1 MAISESPPQNQI
13 NQKQINN
20 MPKITA
26 GIIDK
31 VEPDSIASDLGWLPG
46 DEIIS
51 VNGHK
56 LSDIFDYQ
64 FYTADELVSVL
75 LRRGDETA
83 EFEIE
88 KDIDDDLGV
97 TFIDPLF
104 DGIRTCGAKCVFCF
118 VNQLPKG
125 LRKPLYIKDDDY
137 RLSFLHSNFVTLAN
151 VSDADLARIV
161 QQRLTP
167 LYVSVHT
174 TNPALR
180 ESMLGRK
187 APSILH
193 QIDTL
198 TLGHIT
204 LHTQIVLCRGINDEK
219 ELDRTIDELAQRY
232 PTVKSI
238 AIVPAGLTSH
248 RRHSTPIPPI
258 DAQYSAS
265 ILDNIIRRQHQFHS
279 QFGTRLV
286 WAADEFYLSAL
297 RPVPKASAYER
308 FPQIGNGIGLVRKFK
323 DCAYRA
329 KAQFRQIGSE
339 TNKVRVSVATGQLAA
354 PVLKQWAESVNSDS
368 LNFTIFPIKNTL
380 FGETVT
386 VAGLISGKDIIT
398 QLRDKSLGD
407 VLAIPSVALRDDAF
421 LDDVTLREVEEALAV
436 QILPASTNPT
446 AFAGQLRRL
455 IESK

>member
-1 MAISESPPQNQI
+1 MIKS
-13 NQKQINN
+13 

-31 VEPDSIASDLGWLPG
+31 VEPNSIADDLGWLPG
-46 DEIIS
+46 DQIIS
-51 VNGHK
+51 VNGHQ

-64 FYTADELVSVL
+64 FYTADDMVTVL
-75 LRRGDETA
+75 LRRGDEST

-97 TFIDPLF
+97 TFTDPLF

-118 VNQLPKG
+118 VDQLPKG
-125 LRKPLYIKDDDY
+125 LRKSLYIKDDDY

-151 VSDADLARIV
+151 VTESDLARIV

-174 TNPALR
+174 TNPTLR
-180 ESMLGRK
+180 ETMLGRK
-187 APSILH
+187 APNILH

-198 TLGHIT
+198 ALGHIT
-204 LHTQIVLCRGINDEK
+204 LHTQIVLCRGINDEQ
-219 ELDRTIDELAQRY
+219 ELERTIEELSQRY

-238 AIVPAGLTSH
+238 AIVPAGLTPH

-258 DAQYSAS
+258 DAQYSAA
-265 ILDNIIRRQHQFHS
+265 ILDKLAKWQRLFYS
-279 QFGTRLV
+279 KFGTRLV
-286 WAADEFYLSAL
+286 WAADEFYLCAN
-297 RPVPKASAYER
+297 RPVPKAGAYER

-323 DCAYRA
+323 DSAYRA
-329 KAQFRQIGSE
+329 KEQFRHITTDQK
-339 TNKVRVSVATGQLAA
+339 KVHISIATGQLAA
-354 PVLKQWAESVNSDS
+354 PVLSQWAESVNSDR
-368 LNFTIFPIKNTL
+368 LHFTIRPIKNTL
-380 FGETVT
+380 FGESVT
-386 VAGLISGKDIIT
+386 VAGLISG
-398 QLRDKSLGD
+398 GD
-407 VLAIPSVALRDDAF
+407 VIAQLKGKPCGDILAIPSVALRDDAF
-421 LDDVTLREVEEALAV
+421 LDDVTLREVEEALDV
-436 QILPASTNPT
+436 KILPASTSPT